1 MATPWSAVE
10 SLAVPTLCPCPF
22 CRLTV
27 TGLGPLSLAQAAA
40 KTASSRAVLRMSF
53 LISLTSLGAVL
64 VGPSAGPFLADI
76 VTDPRRVAQSLP
88 RSRKAGRRAASP
100 CHDSTPP
107 RVPPPHR
114 AKRASG
120 TPAAAPQ
127 GSRGPKLPDVKIE
140 RSHVL

>member
-64 VGPSAGPFLADI
+64 VGPSAGPFPADI
-76 VTDPRRVAQSLP
+76 VTDPRREAQSLP
-88 RSRKAGRRAASP
+88 RSRKAGRWAASP
-100 CHDSTPP
+100 VPRLYAAQGTSTPP
-107 RVPPPHR
+107 REARVGDPGGCATRVAR
-114 AKRASG
+114 AQVARC
-120 TPAAAPQ
+120 
-127 GSRGPKLPDVKIE
+127 
-140 RSHVL
+140 